1 MVNIK
6 AQQLDQIF
14 SALSDSTRREM
25 LRRLTQGE
33 MSVKALSEPFA
44 ISKPAVTKHLKV
56 LENAGLMKRLV
67 VGREHRCRLEAG
79 PLNTATDWLKFYEQ
93 FWQDK
98 FDALE
103 QFLSEEKPK

>member
-6 AQQLDQIF
+6 NSQLDQIF

-25 LRRLTQGE
+25 LRRLTKGE
-33 MSVKALSEPFA
+33 LSVKELSESFT

-56 LENAGLMKRLV
+56 LEGAGLLKRLV

-79 PLNTATDWLKFYEQ
+79 PLNKANDWLQFYER

-103 QFLSEEKPK
+103 KFLSKEDDK